1 MELRPYVT
9 GQARILAGSVCL
21 YVHGTFMDGLWV
33 SGTWA
38 FYSPTL
44 DKSRDCS
51 LHKMGREEPGRSCDA
66 LWF

>member
-9 GQARILAGSVCL
+9 GQARILARSVCL

-44 DKSRDCS
+44 DKSRCPS
-51 LHKMGREEPGRSCDA
+51 RLQSS
-66 LWF
+66 